1 MDVLGGVLLV
11 AGAVFVLLAGV
22 GVVRFDD
29 VFPRM
34 HAAAKGPT
42 LGLLLIGLGVVV
54 SVRTVDA
61 VVTVILVVIL
71 QLIAGPVGTHVIGR
85 STYQRVD
92 SDFETDELGD
102 SED

>member
-1 MDVLGGVLLV
+1 MDVVGGVLLV

-29 VFPRM
+29 VFSRM

-42 LGLLLIGLGVVV
+42 LGLLLIGLGVI
-54 SVRTVDA
+54 
-61 VVTVILVVIL
+61 VTVGTLAAAVTVVLVVVL

-85 STYQRVD
+85 SAYRRIDT
-92 SDFETDELGD
+92 DFETDELAD
-102 SED
+102 ADD

>member
-85 STYQRVD
+85 STYRRVD

>member
-1 MDVLGGVLLV
+1 MDLLGGVMLV

-22 GVVRFDD
+22 GVVRFDH

-42 LGLLLIGLGVVV
+42 LGLLLIGLGVIV

-61 VVTVILVVIL
+61 LVTVGLVVIL
-71 QLIAGPVGTHVIGR
+71 QLIAGPVGTHVVGR
-85 STYQRVD
+85 SAYRRVD
-92 SDFETDELGD
+92 NDFETDELAAT
-102 SED
+102 EE

>member
-42 LGLLLIGLGVVV
+42 LGLLLIGLGVIV
-54 SVRTVDA
+54 SIRTMDA
-61 VVTVILVVIL
+61 LMTVILVVIL

-85 STYQRVD
+85 SAYRRVD
-92 SDFETDELGD
+92 SDFGTDELAD
-102 SED
+102 AED